1 MRDLLSL
8 GCGFVT
14 LLLVGGLSLITGG
27 IALLASGAAAL
38 RGTVHIPRP
47 YLLPGALLLVLA
59 VFVAPL
65 TPPEGSGFVGGP
77 SFKVAVF
84 TALLVVL
91 AMLRRNEPHERIVL
105 LAMGFSLTM
114 ACGMTTRREPYV
126 YLVGLQLVTFVLA
139 MRANLRWLQALFLLP
154 VMSLALG
161 LIFLLGW
168 SETQLNEW
176 LQNFDYGINTVNF
189 PNTTRLSSLR
199 SSQTSP
205 MLIARVHADNPPA
218 YLVGRTYVRY
228 QKFAWDVEPGKQDL
242 SGRLE
247 GQDWVYDLGKPAQ
260 PAQEATFELSA
271 SQAASLLLP
280 RDAFRLALP
289 CRQLTRFG
297 GGSWQVLTGDTFTGL
312 YRLERV
318 PGRFLQQ
325 EPLPDPS
332 PFLQLPTHLAPV
344 VSELAARV
352 GGSRPPLE
360 QAAAIESYFHDHF
373 EYGYGYPFD
382 EQEDPVASFLQKRP
396 PAHCELFACSMALML
411 RTRGIPS
418 RYVIGFLVRERN
430 PIGGYSVVRARDAHA
445 WVEAYVEPLGWV
457 QFDPTPPGATAPPE
471 GWNSWVESL
480 TERFLYYWSRFVR
493 LVKTNPLQ
501 LVRELLPWAL
511 GGLALACLVVFRK
524 RLRGFRWLRRPPQ
537 VVVERPSPEVERL
550 QALLERFERQ
560 VGQPRPASVTLLKW
574 GSELGPFVADYC
586 RVRYGQA
593 QPTPED
599 LARLEA
605 YLATTD

>member
-1 MRDLLSL
+1 M
-8 GCGFVT
+8 T
-14 LLLVGGLSLITGG
+14 GGLSLVTGLV
-27 IALLASGAAAL
+27 ALLAAVAAGL
-38 RGTVHIPRP
+38 RGTVLIPRP

-65 TPPEGSGFVGGP
+65 APPEHSGFVGVP

-84 TALLVVL
+84 TSLLVLVAL
-91 AMLRRNEPHERIVL
+91 LRRNEPHERIVL

-114 ACGMTTRREPYV
+114 ACGMTTHREPYV
-126 YLVGLQLVTFVLA
+126 YLVGLQLVTFTLA
-139 MRANLRWLQALFLLP
+139 VRPGLRWLQALFLLP
-154 VMSLALG
+154 VLSLALG
-161 LIFLLGW
+161 LIFVLGW

-205 MLIARVHADNPPA
+205 MLIARVHSDNPPA

-242 SGRLE
+242 SGRLQ
-247 GQDWVYDLGKPAQ
+247 GSDWVYDLGTPAQ
-260 PAQEATFELSA
+260 PAQEATLELSA

-280 RDAFRLALP
+280 RDAFQLALP

-312 YRLERV
+312 YRLQRV

-325 EPLPDPS
+325 EPLLDPS
-332 PFLQLPTHLAPV
+332 PFLQLPANLAPV
-344 VSELAARV
+344 VSELAARIA
-352 GGSRPPLE
+352 GRRPPLE
-360 QAAAIESYFHDHF
+360 QAAALESYFHDHF
-373 EYGYGYPFD
+373 EYGYGYPFE
-382 EQEDPVASFLQKRP
+382 EQEDPVQSFLQKRP

-418 RYVIGFLVRERN
+418 RYVVGFLVRERN
-430 PIGGYSVVRARDAHA
+430 PMGGYSVVRARDAHA
-445 WVEAYVEPLGWV
+445 WVEAYVAPQGWV
-457 QFDPTPPGATAPPE
+457 QFDPTPPQATAPAQ

-480 TERFLYYWSRFVR
+480 TERLLFYWSRFVR

-511 GGLALACLVVFRK
+511 GVLAVACLLVFRK
-524 RLRGFRWLRRPPQ
+524 RFQGFRWLRRAPQ
-537 VVVERPSPEVERL
+537 KIVERPSPEVERL
-550 QALLERFERQ
+550 HKLLERFERQ
-560 VGQPRPASVTLLKW
+560 VGQARPESMTLLKW
-574 GSELGPFVADYC
+574 GAELGPFVADYC
-586 RVRYGQA
+586 RVRYGQKT
-593 QPTPED
+593 PTQED
-599 LARLEA
+599 LERLEG
-605 YLATTD
+605 YLTTD